1 MNTKNN
7 QRTRLSKLLFKNAL
21 MDLLKEKGSV
31 AKISVRELCD
41 RAELNRSTFYAHYNE
56 PNDLLMEIETELL
69 DATEEHLKKIGEEND
84 AGAHKYILSF
94 LKYIKQNDKQFRT
107 LLIDSADPEFRSRF
121 MQQSIIQFVE
131 NLRIELPKELEQYIF
146 SYILNGSTGIIIQWI
161 RSDYAVNENEIVN
174 LLFLINQSAL
184 VNLNLTPKLTATRLE
199 NNKKMSQDFIQ
210 NRIKNQFKK
219 SKR

>member
-84 AGAHKYILSF
+84 AGAHKYISSF
-94 LKYIKQNDKQFRT
+94 LQYIKQNNKQFRT

-174 LLFLINQSAL
+174 LLFSINQSVL

-199 NNKKMSQDFIQ
+199 NNKK
-210 NRIKNQFKK
+210 
-219 SKR
+219 

>member
-56 PNDLLMEIETELL
+56 PKDLLYEIETELL

-94 LKYIKQNDKQFRT
+94 LQYIRQNDKQFRT
-107 LLIDSADPEFRSRF
+107 LLIDSADPDFRSRF
-121 MQQSIIQFVE
+121 MQQSIIQFVN

-174 LLFLINQSAL
+174 LLFSINQSAL
-184 VNLNLTPKLTATRLE
+184 VNLDLTPKLTATRLE
-199 NNKKMSQDFIQ
+199 NNKK
-210 NRIKNQFKK
+210 
-219 SKR
+219 

>member
-56 PNDLLMEIETELL
+56 PNGLLMEIETELL

-94 LKYIKQNDKQFRT
+94 LQYIKQNDKQFRT

-131 NLRIELPKELEQYIF
+131 NLRIEFPKELEQYIL

-174 LLFLINQSAL
+174 LLFSINQSAL

-199 NNKKMSQDFIQ
+199 NNKK
-210 NRIKNQFKK
+210 
-219 SKR
+219 

>member
-56 PNDLLMEIETELL
+56 PKDLLYEIETELL
-69 DATEEHLKKIGEEND
+69 NATEEHLKKIGQEND

-94 LKYIKQNDKQFRT
+94 LQYIRQNDKQFRT
-107 LLIDSADPEFRSRF
+107 LLIDSADPVFRSRF
-121 MQQSIIQFVE
+121 MQQSIIQFVN

-174 LLFLINQSAL
+174 LLFSINQSAL

-199 NNKKMSQDFIQ
+199 IGKK
-210 NRIKNQFKK
+210 
-219 SKR
+219 

>member
-94 LKYIKQNDKQFRT
+94 LQYIKQNDKQFRT

-174 LLFLINQSAL
+174 LLFSINQSVL
-184 VNLNLTPKLTATRLE
+184 VNLNLTPKLTATQLE
-199 NNKKMSQDFIQ
+199 NNKK
-210 NRIKNQFKK
+210 
-219 SKR
+219 

>member
-94 LKYIKQNDKQFRT
+94 LQYIKQNDKQFRT

-184 VNLNLTPKLTATRLE
+184 VNFNLTPKLTATRLE
-199 NNKKMSQDFIQ
+199 NNNK
-210 NRIKNQFKK
+210 
-219 SKR
+219 

>member
-94 LKYIKQNDKQFRT
+94 LQYIKQNDKQFRT

-131 NLRIELPKELEQYIF
+131 HLRIELPKELEQYIF

-174 LLFLINQSAL
+174 LLFSINQSVL

-199 NNKKMSQDFIQ
+199 NNKK
-210 NRIKNQFKK
+210 
-219 SKR
+219 

>member
-31 AKISVRELCD
+31 AKISVRELSD
-41 RAELNRSTFYAHYNE
+41 QAELNRSTFYAHYNQ

-94 LKYIKQNDKQFRT
+94 LQYIKQNDKQFRT

-161 RSDYAVNENEIVN
+161 GSDYAVIENVIVN

-184 VNLNLTPKLTATRLE
+184 VNFNLTPKLTATRLE
-199 NNKKMSQDFIQ
+199 NNKK
-210 NRIKNQFKK
+210 
-219 SKR
+219 

>member
-31 AKISVRELCD
+31 AKIPVRELCD

-94 LKYIKQNDKQFRT
+94 LQYIKQNDKQFRT

-131 NLRIELPKELEQYIF
+131 NLRIELSKELEQYIF

-184 VNLNLTPKLTATRLE
+184 VNFNLTPKLTATRLE
-199 NNKKMSQDFIQ
+199 NNNK
-210 NRIKNQFKK
+210 
-219 SKR
+219 

>member
-56 PNDLLMEIETELL
+56 PKDLLYEIETELL

-94 LKYIKQNDKQFRT
+94 LQYIRQNDKQFRT
-107 LLIDSADPEFRSRF
+107 LLIDSADPDFRSRF
-121 MQQSIIQFVE
+121 MQQSIIQFVN

-174 LLFLINQSAL
+174 LLFSINQSAL

-199 NNKKMSQDFIQ
+199 NSKK
-210 NRIKNQFKK
+210 
-219 SKR
+219 

>member
-41 RAELNRSTFYAHYNE
+41 RAELNRSTFYAHYQE
-56 PNDLLMEIETELL
+56 PNDLLIEIETELL
-69 DATEEHLKKIGEEND
+69 DATEEHLKKIGAEND
-84 AGAHKYILSF
+84 IGAHKYILSF
-94 LKYIKQNDKQFRT
+94 LQYIRQNDKPFRA
-107 LLIDSADPEFRSRF
+107 LLIDSTDPESRSRF

-131 NLRIELPKELEQYIF
+131 NLRIVLPKELEQYIF

-161 RSDYAVNENEIVN
+161 RSDYAADENEIVS
-174 LLFLINQSAL
+174 LLFSINHSALINL
-184 VNLNLTPKLTATRLE
+184 KL
-199 NNKKMSQDFIQ
+199 
-210 NRIKNQFKK
+210 
-219 SKR
+219 

>member
-94 LKYIKQNDKQFRT
+94 LQYIKQNDKQFRT

-184 VNLNLTPKLTATRLE
+184 VNFNLTSKLTATRLE
-199 NNKKMSQDFIQ
+199 NNKK
-210 NRIKNQFKK
+210 
-219 SKR
+219 

>member
-94 LKYIKQNDKQFRT
+94 LQYIKQNDKQFRT

-184 VNLNLTPKLTATRLE
+184 VNFNFTPKLTATRLE
-199 NNKKMSQDFIQ
+199 NNKK
-210 NRIKNQFKK
+210 
-219 SKR
+219 

>member
-1 MNTKNN
+1 MHNSGLKTNKRTKKWWNNMNTKNN

-94 LKYIKQNDKQFRT
+94 LQYIKQNDKQFRT
-107 LLIDSADPEFRSRF
+107 LLIDYADPQYRSRV
-121 MQQSIIQFVE
+121 MLHTIIKYVD

-199 NNKKMSQDFIQ
+199 NNKK
-210 NRIKNQFKK
+210 
-219 SKR
+219 